1 MISLLFAA
9 NPTLGGMRMLAKDY
23 WQIFLETG
31 APEFYLMYNNARKM
45 ENPNVFD
52 DSRPGTSGNT
62 IQ

>member
-1 MISLLFAA
+1 
-9 NPTLGGMRMLAKDY
+9 MLAKDY

-31 APEFYLMYNNARKM
+31 APEFYLLYNNARKM

-62 IQ
+62 I